1 MNPEISIVILA
12 GGRGKRIGGNK
23 PDRLLA
29 GKTLLERAIE
39 NAARYSATI
48 AVSGGSGQFRLPD
61 NIRLLIDE
69 ADLNGPIAGLAAALT
84 FISDTAATH
93 VMMMPCDTPFLPG
106 NLIERLQAGIGTSTA
121 AIACYNGQMHPA
133 CSLWRAD
140 AARYLPEYIEQGR
153 RSLIGFAESVGHVAV
168 NWPVGNSDPFFNI
181 NTAADLGRAQEI
193 LAQKHFEI

>member
-1 MNPEISIVILA
+1 MNAEFSIVILA

-39 NAARYSATI
+39 NAARYSASI
-48 AVSGGSGQFRLPD
+48 AVAGGAGQFTLPD

-69 ADLNGPIAGLAAALT
+69 GNVDGPIAGLAAALT
-84 FISDTAATH
+84 FISDTADTH

-106 NLIERLQAGIGTSTA
+106 NLIERLRTGIGTSIA

-140 AARYLPEYIEQGR
+140 AARHLPEYIEQGR
-153 RSLIGFAESVGHVAV
+153 RSLIGFAESVGYVTI
-168 NWPVGNSDPFFNI
+168 NWPVENSDPFFNI
-181 NTAADLGRAQEI
+181 NTVADLGKAEEV
-193 LAQKHFEI
+193 LAQIDSEI

>member
-121 AIACYNGQMHPA
+121 AIARYDRQMHPA

-153 RSLIGFAESVGHVAV
+153 RSLIGFAESVGYVAI
-168 NWPVGNSDPFFNI
+168 NWPFGKSDPFFNI
-181 NTAADLGRAQEI
+181 NTAADLGRAEEI
-193 LAQKHFEI
+193 LAQKHFDI